1 MVLDG
6 WGIRRSA
13 RGNAILAA
21 RTPVMDRLWR
31 DYPHTRLDAS
41 GEAVGLTAGQM
52 GNSNVGHLTIGAGR
66 IVWQDL
72 VRIDRAIREGSFFTN
87 PVLRQVMEE
96 TRASGHVLHLLGL
109 LSDGGVHSHIRHLL
123 ALLEMAARVGLRQVC
138 VHAFLDGRDTPPRS
152 AEPFLREAQE
162 KAESLGFPGIA
173 TVSGRYYAMDRD
185 RRWERTERAYRA
197 LVEGRGLTAPDPVAA
212 LHAAYE
218 RGEGDEFVQP
228 TVVTPERLDGRPLG
242 RIRPGDGVIFFN
254 FRADRARQLTHALTD
269 AHFDPFPVERLDL
282 RFVTMTRYEEGLAL
296 PVAFPKPDLADTLGE
311 LVARAGGRQLRIAE
325 TEKYAHV
332 TYFFNGGEERQFE
345 GEDRI
350 LVPSPKVATYDLKP
364 EMSAPEIAERLRG
377 ALAAREYRLVV
388 LNFANADMVGHTGDF
403 DAAVRAV
410 ETVDGCVGEVVEAA
424 LERQGAVLVTADHGN
439 AEEMLDEATGQPHTA
454 HTSNPVPFIAV
465 VPGEKPRE
473 LAPGGLRDVAPT
485 ALGLLGLPRPEAME
499 GRDLLAGGE
508 GDGPVDGA
516 GTATAASRRR

>member
-1 MVLDG
+1 MRGPLAIVVLDG
-6 WGIRRSA
+6 WGIRRER

-31 DYPHTRLDAS
+31 EWPHTELQAS

-72 VRIDRAIREGSFFTN
+72 VRIDRAVRDGSFFEN
-87 PVLRQVMEE
+87 PVLRRVMEE
-96 TRASGHVLHLLGL
+96 TRAAGRALHVIGL
-109 LSDGGVHSHIRHLL
+109 LSDGGVHSHIRHAL
-123 ALLEMAARVGLRQVC
+123 ALLEMAARAGLGRVYL
-138 VHAFLDGRDTPPRS
+138 HAFLDGRDTPPRS
-152 AEPFLREAQE
+152 AEPFLREAQAR
-162 KAESLGFPGIA
+162 AESLGLPGIA
-173 TVSGRYYAMDRD
+173 TVTGRYYAMDRD

-197 LVEGRGLTAPDPVAA
+197 LVEGRGLAAREPLEA
-212 LHAAYE
+212 LHAAYARDE
-218 RGEGDEFVQP
+218 SDEFVQP
-228 TVVTPERLDGRPLG
+228 TVILPSPAGGGEAPG
-242 RIRPGDGVIFFN
+242 RIRPGDGVVFFN

-269 AHFDPFPVERLDL
+269 DRFEPFPRPALGL
-282 RFVTMTRYEEGLAL
+282 RFVMMTRYEESLAL
-296 PVAFPKPDLADTLGE
+296 PVAFPKPDLTETLGE

-364 EMSAPEIAERLRG
+364 EMSAPEITERLLQ
-377 ALAAREYRLVV
+377 ALAGNDYRLVV

-403 DAAVRAV
+403 EAAVRAV
-410 ETVDGCVGEVVEAA
+410 ETVDGCVGRVVEGV
-424 LERQGAVLVTADHGN
+424 LEREGAVLITADHGN
-439 AEEMLDEATGQPHTA
+439 AEEMEDASTGQAHTA
-454 HTSNPVPFIAV
+454 HTANPVPFIAV
-465 VPGEKPRE
+465 VPGRAPRE

-485 ALGLLGLPRPEAME
+485 ALGLLGLPRPAVME
-499 GRDLLAGGE
+499 GRDLLAE
-508 GDGPVDGA
+508 PA
-516 GTATAASRRR
+516 EA